1 MFFITFQRF
10 GDLYSNNGVNYI
22 TNKIYEMGYF
32 ETPLYQIENP
42 NQPMGFPS
50 LESAERFI
58 SFYSHHNKIE
68 KLREGYYRSDK
79 AIFKIT
85 KKP

>member
-1 MFFITFQRF
+1 MFFIHFQRF
-10 GDLYSNNGVNYI
+10 NDLNNGINPI
-22 TNKIYEMGYF
+22 TNKHYEMGMF

-58 SFYSHHNKIE
+58 SFYSHHNPIQ
-68 KLREGYYRSDK
+68 KLEDGYYRSDK
-79 AIFKIT
+79 AIFQIT
-85 KKP
+85 KQ

>member
-1 MFFITFQRF
+1 MFFIHFQRF
-10 GDLYSNNGVNYI
+10 NDLYSNNGINPI
-22 TNKIYEMGYF
+22 TNKHYEMEMF
-32 ETPLYQIENP
+32 ETPLYQIPNP
-42 NQPMGFPS
+42 NQPKSFNS

-58 SFYSHHNKIE
+58 SFYSHHNKVE

-85 KKP
+85 KQP